1 MLEACP
7 VCKVS
12 WLGEEIPV
20 GLMAH
25 SPGYYDTR
33 EKAEKAAEHYGWTPE
48 NKQRFLINVIG
59 IKYQGKYDGV
69 LEWRCTACR
78 ARVGRFSGRILGD
91 NEIDNPYGQ

>member
-12 WLGEEIPV
+12 WLGEEIPD

-25 SPGYYDTR
+25 SPEHYDTR

-48 NKQRFLINVIG
+48 NKERFRTNVTGVEILG
-59 IKYQGKYDGV
+59 HYDGV
-69 LEWRCTACR
+69 SEWRCNVCP
-78 ARVGRFSGRILGD
+78 ARIGRFSGKVLAEG
-91 NEIDNPYGQ
+91 EMDNPYGK